1 MEERMQK
8 HVYDVVVLG
17 TGAAGLTA
25 ALRAAAGGARVG
37 LFEKADTVGGTSAWS
52 GGTVWLPNNRH
63 EVELGFSDSR
73 EEVLTYLMSLSHG
86 LMERPL
92 VEAYVDTA
100 PEVAAWL
107 EDNSPVEFETLRGMS
122 DYHPEHPGG
131 KQEGRSLECTLF
143 PFADLGDWAH
153 RVTVGW
159 QITGEITMSESS
171 LGRKAPDG
179 VPQEELD
186 RRKRRD
192 ERGAGQ
198 ALVGRLLKGCLDRG
212 VHPQVRCRGVR
223 LLIGDGRVTGVLI
236 EGPDGPFEAR
246 ARGGVVLATGGFE
259 HDERLVRAFLRGP
272 LARAVSVPTNT
283 GDGLRMAMRVGADL
297 ADMREAWWV
306 PTIDVDVDGW
316 GRVPWQVNTER
327 TRPHTIMVNDDG
339 ARFTNEA
346 ANYNALGNAF
356 HVVDVP
362 RFAYVNH
369 PAWLV
374 LDHHFLSRYGLAGHR
389 PPAPTPDWMIE
400 APTIAGL
407 AERIGVPVRALQA
420 TVERWNGNVAAGSD
434 PDYHR
439 GDSHHDRA
447 WGDPA
452 FGGTRQGTLGPI
464 DSPPYYA
471 VRVRCGA
478 LGTKGGP
485 RTDTQGRALDV
496 DGNVIEGLYAA
507 GNAMGSVMGMTYG
520 GHGGTLGPGLV
531 FGYLSGR
538 HAALAVTAQP
548 DRKPQSV
555 IGG

>member
-1 MEERMQK
+1 MQE

-25 ALRAAAGGARVG
+25 ALRAAAAGAQVG

-63 EVELGFSDSR
+63 ENELGFRDSR
-73 EEVLTYLMSLSHG
+73 EEALTYLMSLSHG
-86 LMERPL
+86 LMEQPL

-107 EDNSPVEFETLRGMS
+107 EDNSPVKFETLRGMS

-143 PFADLGDWAH
+143 PYADLGDWA
-153 RVTVGW
+153 RQVTVGW

-171 LGRKAPDG
+171 LGRKAPEG

-186 RRKRRD
+186 RRRLRD

-212 VHPQVRCRGVR
+212 VRPQIRSRGVR
-223 LLIGDGRVTGVLI
+223 LLTDAGRVTGVLI
-236 EGPDGPFEAR
+236 EGPDGPFEVR

-272 LARAVSVPTNT
+272 LGRAVSVPTNT
-283 GDGLRMAMRVGADL
+283 GDGLRMAMRAGADL
-297 ADMREAWWV
+297 TDMREAWWV
-306 PTIDVDVDGW
+306 PAIDVDVDGW

-339 ARFTNEA
+339 VRFTNEA

-362 RFAYVNH
+362 RFTYVNH

-374 LDHHFLSRYGLAGHR
+374 FDHHFLSHYGLARHR
-389 PPAPTPDWMIE
+389 PPAPTPDWITE
-400 APTIAGL
+400 APTITGL
-407 AERIGVPVRALQA
+407 AGRIGVPAPALQA
-420 TVERWNGNVAAGSD
+420 TVERWNVNVAAGSD
-434 PDYHR
+434 PDFHR

-471 VRVRCGA
+471 VRAWCGT

-485 RTDTQGRALDV
+485 RTDAQGRVLDV
-496 DGNVIEGLYAA
+496 DGDVIEGLYAA

-538 HAALAVTAQP
+538 HAALAVTSRP
-548 DRKPQSV
+548 GGKPQ
-555 IGG
+555 